1 LVGFVGPDRRRLMTG
16 RCEHTQTEGATMN
29 QPRDERSLGDLFGEL
44 SEESSRL
51 VRQEIAL
58 AKTEITESAKRVGKD
73 VGMIA
78 AGGVIAYAGF
88 IVALGALAILLG
100 EMMPLWLSTLLVG
113 VIVIA
118 AGAGLAVKGRND
130 LQRVD
135 LTPRQTVETLR
146 EDKEWAKEQMS

>member
-1 LVGFVGPDRRRLMTG
+1 MD
-16 RCEHTQTEGATMN
+16 

-58 AKTEITESAKRVGKD
+58 AKTEITESARRVGKD

-100 EMMPLWLSTLLVG
+100 EIMPLWLSTLLVG
-113 VIVIA
+113 IIVIA
-118 AGAGLAVKGRND
+118 VGAGLAMKGRND

-135 LTPRQTVETLR
+135 LTPRQTVETIR

>member
-1 LVGFVGPDRRRLMTG
+1 MD
-16 RCEHTQTEGATMN
+16 QS
-29 QPRDERSLGDLFGEL
+29 RDERSLGDLFGEL

-58 AKTEITESAKRVGKD
+58 ARAEITDSARQVGKD

-88 IVALGALAILLG
+88 IIALGAVAILLG
-100 EMMPLWLSTLLVG
+100 QIMPLWLSALLVG

-118 AGAGLAVKGRND
+118 VGAGLVMKGRAD
-130 LQRVD
+130 LQRIE

-146 EDKEWAKEQMS
+146 EDQAWAKKQIG

>member
-1 LVGFVGPDRRRLMTG
+1 MV
-16 RCEHTQTEGATMN
+16 
-29 QPRDERSLGDLFGEL
+29 QPRDERSLGDLFSEL

-58 AKTEITESAKRVGKD
+58 AKAEITDSARRVGKD

-88 IVALGALAILLG
+88 IVFLGALAILLAG
-100 EMMPLWLSTLLVG
+100 VMPLWLSTLLVG

-118 AGAGLAVKGRND
+118 VGAGLVMKGRAD
-130 LQRVD
+130 LHRAE
-135 LTPRQTVETLR
+135 LAPRQTIETLR
-146 EDKEWAKEQMS
+146 EDKEWAKEQIS

>member
-1 LVGFVGPDRRRLMTG
+1 MV
-16 RCEHTQTEGATMN
+16 
-29 QPRDERSLGDLFGEL
+29 QPRDERSLGDLFSEL

-58 AKTEITESAKRVGKD
+58 AKAEITDSARRVGKD

-88 IVALGALAILLG
+88 IVFLGALAILLAG
-100 EMMPLWLSTLLVG
+100 VMPLWLSTLLVG

-118 AGAGLAVKGRND
+118 VGAGLVMKGRAD
-130 LQRVD
+130 LQRAE
-135 LTPRQTVETLR
+135 LAPRQTIETLR
-146 EDKEWAKEQMS
+146 EDKEWAKEQIS

>member
-1 LVGFVGPDRRRLMTG
+1 MD
-16 RCEHTQTEGATMN
+16 

-58 AKTEITESAKRVGKD
+58 AKTEITESARRVGKD

-100 EMMPLWLSTLLVG
+100 EIMPLWLSTLLVG
-113 VIVIA
+113 IIVIA
-118 AGAGLAVKGRND
+118 VGAGLAMKGRND

-135 LTPRQTVETLR
+135 LTPRQTVETIR
-146 EDKEWAKEQMS
+146 EDREWAKEQMS